1 MVLATSSGSRLLSE
15 WTGDP
20 LLNCAAAR
28 FRLSF
33 PPAHGPGRLS
43 RSCLVPRYLSRMPVR
58 SSLLHTLLVVLFAIP
73 VAAQDG
79 DDPIVA
85 SDMLRIRQLGN
96 VTVAPDGRA
105 VLYTVRIV
113 QPDEDHDDRYVY
125 VTQLWLAEDGGR
137 SGSRALTSSTE
148 SASQPAWHPDGD
160 RIAFVRSVD
169 GSPQIFELSLLG
181 GEAIQR
187 TFFEYGASLPQWSP
201 DGTRLMFSTSIPE
214 AGALQMFG
222 APPWR
227 SERPGRQLSGNG
239 SNASPDGSL
248 AEIRAW
254 LDERAAEGEPR
265 VITRL
270 DFQGEQ
276 DLEPGLS
283 LRHHYV
289 VRVDDDGNWS
299 EPVALTGGWASYSS
313 ADWHPD
319 GERILLSGRRDP
331 SVHPDRE
338 RRSSIYIT
346 YVDESNPR
354 RLFSIA
360 DHTVANPLVSPDGQ
374 FVAFTARDERDPGYA
389 QTRLGVFPLDAPNQ
403 YRILTDDLD
412 RSISSPR
419 WSPDNWHL
427 YFTAATNGAFPL
439 FRIRVFEEPP
449 SPVEPD
455 EEDVETEIEQEP
467 DAIVIEQITAND
479 TGIRSFDASTATV
492 FYVKTR
498 VENPFELYVSRA
510 PFSSGERITSHN
522 ASWLA
527 SKRVSRPQHGTIT
540 RDTLTIDYWMMPP
553 AFRQD
558 GERYPLIVQIHG
570 GPSAMWGPGEASMWH
585 EFQFFAARGY
595 AVVFSNPRGSGG
607 YGYDFQRA
615 NFQDWGHGPAGD
627 VLAVA
632 DAALDYPFVDADRQ
646 VVTGGSYAGYLT
658 AWIIAQDH
666 RFRAAAAQRGV
677 YDLPTFLGEGNAWRL
692 VPSHFGGYPWEA
704 EPGFEPSPDDPWR
717 PAPDLAR
724 QLVAAAMADAEA
736 DEPDD
741 PADEVSG
748 DTTDVSIADVA
759 EGLSSPSF
767 REILHANSPLTY
779 VDQIRTPLLIKH
791 GDQDFRTGV
800 IQSEMLYRT
809 MKLLDKDVEYARY
822 PRSGHELSRSG
833 EPHLRLDRLLRIYE
847 FMERFVR

>member
-1 MVLATSSGSRLLSE
+1 
-15 WTGDP
+15 
-20 LLNCAAAR
+20 
-28 FRLSF
+28 
-33 PPAHGPGRLS
+33 
-43 RSCLVPRYLSRMPVR
+43 
-58 SSLLHTLLVVLFAIP
+58 
-73 VAAQDG
+73 
-79 DDPIVA
+79 
-85 SDMLRIRQLGN
+85 MLRIMNLGD

-105 VLYTVRIV
+105 VLYSVRSVIE
-113 QPDEDHDDRYVY
+113 DEGSEGRYRY
-125 VTQLWLAEDGGR
+125 VTQLWIAEDGGR
-137 SGSRALTSSTE
+137 GGSRALTSSTE

-160 RIAFVRSVD
+160 RIAFVRSVN
-169 GSPQIFELSLLG
+169 GKPQIFELSLLG

-187 TFFEYGASLPQWSP
+187 TTSEHGASAPQWSP
-201 DGTRLMFSTSIPE
+201 DGSRMLFATSIPE
-214 AGALQMFG
+214 SAAREMFG
-222 APPWR
+222 VPTWR
-227 SERPGRQLSGNG
+227 SERPGPQRAENG
-239 SNASPDGSL
+239 AQASPDGSIE
-248 AEIRAW
+248 EIRAW

-276 DLEPGLS
+276 DLEPELS
-283 LRHHYV
+283 LRHHYL
-289 VRVDDDGNWS
+289 VRIDGNDSWS
-299 EPVALTGGWASYSS
+299 DPIPLTSGWASYAS

-319 GERILLSGRRDP
+319 SERVLLSGWRDP

-360 DHTVANPLVSPDGQ
+360 NHTVANPLVSPDGQ
-374 FVAFTARDERDPGYA
+374 SVAFTTRDERDPGYA

-403 YRILTDDLD
+403 YRLLTEELD
-412 RSISSPR
+412 RSVSAPR

-427 YFTAATNGAFPL
+427 YFTAAVDGGFPL
-439 FRIRVFEEPP
+439 YRVRVFEEPP
-449 SPVEPD
+449 SDEPD
-455 EEDVETEIEQEP
+455 GEDAELEEAELEATETT
-467 DAIVIEQITAND
+467 DNVVIERITSAD
-479 TGIRSFDASTATV
+479 TGIRSFDASTATLFFV
-492 FYVKTR
+492 ETR

-510 PFSSGERITSHN
+510 PYSSSERITSHN

-527 SKRVSRPQHGTIT
+527 SKRVSRPRHGTVT

-553 AFRQD
+553 TFSRD
-558 GERYPLIVQIHG
+558 GERYPLVVQIHG
-570 GPSAMWGPGEASMWH
+570 GPAAMWGPGEASMWH

-632 DAALDYPFVDADRQ
+632 DAALEYPFVDVERQ

-658 AWIIAQDH
+658 AWIITQDH

-704 EPGFEPSPDDPWR
+704 DPEFEGSPDDPWR
-717 PAPDLAR
+717 PASDLAA
-724 QLVAAAMADAEA
+724 QLVAAAIAESDESDEPLESDAEIA
-736 DEPDD
+736 LDEMSD
-741 PADEVSG
+741 
-748 DTTDVSIADVA
+748 ADVVEA
-759 EGLSSPSF
+759 LAAPSF
-767 REILHANSPLTY
+767 REILIANSPLTY
-779 VDQIRTPLLIKH
+779 VDDIRTPLLIKH
-791 GDQDFRTGV
+791 GDQDLRTGV